1 MIYAEYATR
10 VPIAGKKQCSRADQH
25 WKRQK
30 PVSAAMSPSQNSP
43 PSVTR
48 FFVWWGQELVGL
60 LPSSLMRSD
69 LKSPPRIMVGIEKDG
84 FRLLDQ
90 RPLIRETG
98 DDQGLRVRDLPALL
112 AILSGPTKKG
122 AATTIGL
129 RLPFSSCYARQV
141 ELPPASPTQTAQ
153 MLALDLE
160 RNSPFKAAD
169 IWTAHLAQPELT
181 STAKQPIQ
189 HLIIKR
195 AETSA
200 IIASLAAQ
208 NITVVWLDCW
218 NAQGAAP
225 LPVNFLAANFAPAP
239 VTRRAKAQLFALI
252 ATALLLSASAA
263 YLWIDQHETA
273 LATLKRDT
281 AQLKAKAQS
290 ARDARAKSKIQFDEF
305 AALQKLHDD
314 YSSKTLVLNELTILL
329 PDTAWVSDLK
339 IEGANLELTGLAQ
352 SAANVVRILERS
364 STFSDVSLASAV
376 TFDQRN
382 NQERFSLRLRLRG
395 ALDATGG
402 KSKEQPE

>member
-1 MIYAEYATR
+1 MA
-10 VPIAGKKQCSRADQH
+10 PSRD
-25 WKRQK
+25 
-30 PVSAAMSPSQNSP
+30 SPLSL
-43 PSVTR
+43 TG
-48 FFVWWGQELVGL
+48 FFVWWGRELAGL
-60 LPSSLMRSD
+60 VPSSRLGGD
-69 LKSPPRIMVGIEKDG
+69 LKASPRIIVSIEKDG

-90 RPLIRETG
+90 RPRIQDASDSQVLPI
-98 DDQGLRVRDLPALL
+98 RDLPSLL
-112 AILSGPTKKG
+112 AVLTSLPRKD

-129 RLPFSSCYARQV
+129 RLPFANCYARQV

-160 RNSPFKAAD
+160 RNSPFKVAD
-169 IWTAHLAQPELT
+169 IWTAHLAQPEWT
-181 STAKQPIQ
+181 STAKQPVQ
-189 HLIIKR
+189 HLIVKR

-218 NAQGAAP
+218 NAQGTAP
-225 LPVNFLAANFAPAP
+225 LPVNFLAADFAPAP
-239 VTRRAKAQLFALI
+239 ATPRAKAQLSALI
-252 ATALLLSASAA
+252 ATAVLLSASAA
-263 YLWIDQHETA
+263 YLWIDRHETA
-273 LATLKRDT
+273 LTSLKRDT

-290 ARDARAKSKIQFDEF
+290 ARDALAKSKTQFDDLM
-305 AALQKLHDD
+305 ALQKLHDD
-314 YSSKTLVLNELTILL
+314 YSSKTLILNELTTLL

-339 IEGANLELTGLAQ
+339 IEGPNLELTGLAQ

-395 ALDATGG
+395 ALDAAIA
-402 KSKEQPE
+402 KPKEQPE